1 MKLTEEVNFLIN
13 GLMETESTKE
23 TGIPIHILELYKN
36 VL

>member
-23 TGIPIHILELYKN
+23 TDIPIHILELCKN

>member
-23 TGIPIHILELYKN
+23 NWYTNSYSRAM
-36 VL
+36 